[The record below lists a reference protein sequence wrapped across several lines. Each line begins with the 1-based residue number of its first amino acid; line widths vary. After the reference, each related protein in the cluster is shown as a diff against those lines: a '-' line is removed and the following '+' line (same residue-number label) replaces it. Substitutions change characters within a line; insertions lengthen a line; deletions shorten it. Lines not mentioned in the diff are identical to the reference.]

1 MTVLPAVE
9 SRILRLFD
17 FGLACKRLFLLY
29 LRCWLSGSNSV
40 GRMPASQAGRRG
52 FESGLPLHLFNNLH
66 ASPNQLLSHLS
77 QLDAD
82 GSDLKALK
90 SDQSAATASRFRA
103 TEESTYL
110 SR

>member
-1 MTVLPAVE
+1 MNTMDAKF
-9 SRILRLFD
+9 RIFNP
-17 FGLACKRLFLLY
+17 
-29 LRCWLSGSNSV
+29 WST
-40 GRMPASQAGRRG
+40 SQAGRRR
-52 FESGLPLHLFNNLH
+52 FESGLPLHLFNHLYT
-66 ASPNQLLSHLS
+66 SPYQLLSHLS

-90 SDQSAATASRFRA
+90 SDQSAVTASCFRA